1 MQIKKYLDVNNVN
14 LNDVA
19 SLLFRNFQRFH
30 NTTTC
35 KPSRCP
41 NLSKIP
47 PHLLSFSSNKRKSID
62 DSEMESPVDEVF
74 YSGRSPAPGVSQP
87 SGWPNDVDAGTAALP
102 SSPLALHMLC
112 LTSTHLLEKNKKVFI
127 LSCTNQSLRSQSRR
141 HTCFFVFV
149 KRNMSSSLTNLW
161 IYNQIQLGLMFES
174 FMH

>member
-1 MQIKKYLDVNNVN
+1 MQIKKSLDANNVN

-41 NLSKIP
+41 NLSKKNP
-47 PHLLSFSSNKRKSID
+47 PSSSLFLFSFSSNKRKSID

-112 LTSTHLLEKNKKVFI
+112 LTSTHLLKKKN
-127 LSCTNQSLRSQSRR
+127 
-141 HTCFFVFV
+141 
-149 KRNMSSSLTNLW
+149 
-161 IYNQIQLGLMFES
+161 
-174 FMH
+174 